1 MQAVIKT
8 GGKQYRVAE
17 GDVLDVE
24 LLDAEPGDEVDID
37 PVVLFDGAD
46 LVRAGGSVRA
56 RVVEHGKGKKLVVFK
71 YKPKTGYR
79 RKNGH
84 RQRFSRIEITSISA
98 EGK

>member
-24 LLDAEPGDEVDID
+24 FLDAAPGDEVDID

-46 LVRAGGSVRA
+46 LVREGGSVRA

-84 RQRFSRIEITSISA
+84 RQRLSRIEITSISA